1 MKELTVQQSQQV
13 YGGIFGLVTT
23 PIGLVAGFTVGALVD
38 GVFKANNLKTNFV
51 WSGLEIGAG
60 IGAAVGLAP
69 FTAITGI
76 GLGIKNIVENI
87 KSITSQK
94 AAQKS

>member
-1 MKELTVQQSQQV
+1 MRELTVQQSQQV
-13 YGGIFGLVTT
+13 SGGIFGLITT
-23 PIGLVAGFTVGALVD
+23 PIGLAMGFTVGALVD
-38 GVFKANNLKTNFV
+38 GVFKANNLRTTFV
-51 WSGLEIGAG
+51 WGGLEIGAG

-69 FTAITGI
+69 LTAIAGI
-76 GLGIKNIVENI
+76 SLGVQNIVENI